1 MYEQSFVPGWPSSVS
16 LESRNAMVSLA
27 SAISKLFWM
36 YRYKYKC
43 NKPSKNTVK
52 DQLYVFIISLQKHL
66 GITLT
71 TFLGCLSCINV
82 TKECYQIG
90 KASLVTL
97 VSEDLFGYIPAI
109 STTNHATKELR
120 ASRCV

>member
-1 MYEQSFVPGWPSSVS
+1 
-16 LESRNAMVSLA
+16 MVSLA
-27 SAISKLFWM
+27 SAISKMFWT

-52 DQLYVFIISLQKHL
+52 DQLYMFISSLQKHL
-66 GITLT
+66 GTTLT

-109 STTNHATKELR
+109 STTNHATKELGMQMCKIKETTNLTR
-120 ASRCV
+120 NADL